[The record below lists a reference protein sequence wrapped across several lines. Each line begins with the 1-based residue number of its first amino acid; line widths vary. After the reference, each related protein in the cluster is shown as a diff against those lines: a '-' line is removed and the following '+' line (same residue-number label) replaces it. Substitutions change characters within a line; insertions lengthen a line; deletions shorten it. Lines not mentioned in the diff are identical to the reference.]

1 MKVVDSRVM
10 TAIDRR
16 AQEEFGFPGIVL
28 LENAGL
34 KSYLLLK
41 ERLWEDRLPSGLV
54 VFAVGKGN
62 NGGDGLVIARQCFLE
77 GKRDLAIVCAASPDH
92 VQARMCERLGI
103 PMYRWDQAAARTAIG
118 SAATLF
124 DGITG
129 TGIEGAL
136 KEPYSG
142 LVEAINQSPAVKV
155 AIDVPS
161 GVGDSYRPD
170 FPAVRADYTL
180 TMGLPKLCL
189 YLPHARPLCGEIWVV
204 PLGFPPRL
212 VEAPELPGEMLDWS
226 TARIDLPA
234 LPPEAYK
241 NRRGSLGVFAG
252 APGTTGAA
260 VLAASA
266 AARSRAGL
274 VSLFAEPAIY
284 SVVASR
290 LTSVMAKPWDPS
302 GSPLGAIDPGSYG
315 ALLVGPGWGQSEDRL
330 PWLEALLAC
339 GLPGVLD
346 ADGLNL
352 LAAHPELAQGG
363 LGGRWILTPHP
374 GEFARLSGVERRAL
388 MEDPL
393 PHVLSLSQRLDAI
406 VVLKSHVSYLAQPD
420 GRYWILDGMNS
431 ALGTGGSG
439 DLLAGIIAGFLATG
453 ATASAAARAG
463 VYVHHRVGRRAYEEL
478 GWFAA
483 EELLPFIAREA
494 RLDEPAAAAGSAPR

>member
-1 MKVVDSRVM
+1 MKVVGSGAM
-10 TAIDRR
+10 AAIDRR

-41 ERLWEDRLPSGLV
+41 ERLWGGEPPEGLA

-62 NGGDGLVIARQCFLE
+62 NGGDALVIARQCFLD
-77 GKRDLAIVCAASPDH
+77 GKRDLAVVCAAQADE
-92 VQARMCERLGI
+92 VQTRMCERLGI
-103 PMYRWDQAAARTAIG
+103 PIHRWDEGAAREAVG
-118 SAATLF
+118 AAATLF

-129 TGIEGAL
+129 TGIAGAL
-136 KEPYSG
+136 REPAAS
-142 LVEAINQSPAVKV
+142 LVAAINQAPGLKV

-161 GVGDSYRPD
+161 GIGDSYRPG
-170 FPAVRADYTL
+170 FPAVRADVTL
-180 TMGLPKLCL
+180 TMGLPKLSL
-189 YLPHARPLCGEIWVV
+189 YLPHARPHCGDIWVV
-204 PLGFPPRL
+204 PIGFPPQL
-212 VEAPELPGEMLDWS
+212 VEAEELPGEMLDWS
-226 TARIDLPA
+226 AARRDLPD
-234 LPPEAYK
+234 LPPDAYK
-241 NRRGSLGVFAG
+241 NRRGTLAIFGG
-252 APGTTGAA
+252 AAGTTGAA

-274 VSLFAEPAIY
+274 ISLFVEPAIY
-284 SVVASR
+284 PVVASR
-290 LTSVMAKPWDPS
+290 LTSVMAKPWNPLDP
-302 GSPLGAIDPGSYG
+302 PLGAIEPGGFS

-330 PWLEALLAC
+330 PWLGALLAC

-352 LAAHPELAQGG
+352 LASHPELAPGG

-374 GEFARLSGVERRAL
+374 GEFARLSGVERTVL

-393 PHVLSLSQRLDAI
+393 PHVLALSRRLDAV
-406 VVLKSHVSYLAQPD
+406 VVLKSHVSFVAQPD

-453 ATASAAARAG
+453 ARAAAAARAG
-463 VYVHHRVGRRAYEEL
+463 VYVHHRVGRKAYDEL

-494 RLDEPAAAAGSAPR
+494 RLDEPTSR

>member
-1 MKVVDSRVM
+1 MKVVDSRTM
-10 TAIDRR
+10 TSIDRR

-34 KSYLLLK
+34 KSYLILK
-41 ERLWEDRLPSGLV
+41 ERLWEGRSPAGLA

-62 NGGDGLVIARQCFLE
+62 NGGDALVIARQCFLE
-77 GKRDLAIVCAASPDH
+77 GKRDLAVVCAASPDP

-103 PMYRWDQAAARTAIG
+103 PICRWEESAARTAIG
-118 SAATLF
+118 GATTLF

-129 TGIEGAL
+129 TGIEGPL
-136 KEPYSG
+136 REPSAG
-142 LVEAINQSPAVKV
+142 LVEAINESRALKV

-161 GVGDSYRPD
+161 GVGDSYRPG
-170 FPAVRADYTL
+170 FPAVRADITL

-204 PLGFPPRL
+204 PLGFPPQL
-212 VEAPELPGEMLDWS
+212 VEAPELPGEMLDWNV
-226 TARIDLPA
+226 ARRELPDLPSD
-234 LPPEAYK
+234 AYK
-241 NRRGSLGVFAG
+241 SRRGSLGVFAG
-252 APGTTGAA
+252 AAGTTGAA
-260 VLAASA
+260 VLAAGA

-284 SVVASR
+284 PVVASR
-290 LTSVMAKPWDPS
+290 LTSVMAKPWDPN
-302 GSPLGAIDPGSYG
+302 GSPLGAIDPGSYS
-315 ALLVGPGWGQSEDRL
+315 ALLVGPGWGQSDDRL

-352 LAAHPELAQGG
+352 LAAHPELVQGG
-363 LGGRWILTPHP
+363 LGGRWVLTPHP
-374 GEFARLSGVERRAL
+374 GEFARLSGVERRTL
-388 MEDPL
+388 MDDPL
-393 PHVLSLSQRLDAI
+393 PHVLALSGRLDA
-406 VVLKSHVSYLAQPD
+406 VVVFKSHVSFIAQPD
-420 GRYWILDGMNS
+420 GRYWVLDGMNS

-453 ATASAAARAG
+453 ATAAAAARAG
-463 VYVHHRVGRRAYEEL
+463 VFVHHRVGRKAYEEL

-494 RLDEPAAAAGSAPR
+494 RLDELSPS